1 MTSPSDYALRK
12 GSTHSLWGA
21 MENDGLGNMFQRTL
35 RSIPSPDISDVA
47 YDYFLAN
54 TSVPLPQIYTMFDFG
69 KLPSPYLPGNKMK
82 GKPTVEQAGR

>member
-1 MTSPSDYALRK
+1 
-12 GSTHSLWGA
+12 
-21 MENDGLGNMFQRTL
+21 MENDGLGNMFQRAL

-69 KLPSPYLPGNKMK
+69 KLPSP
-82 GKPTVEQAGR
+82 